1 MKRSNKVTIL
11 GAVFVMNV
19 TVLFLLL
26 MQLFLKKWSDLSLL
40 LFVVGQ
46 CLKKLEVH
54 NVIIVL
60 ILSNNRKK
68 TRGRL
73 LPLGQSFFG
82 TEPPLPLHQFQLSDT
97 FFLVR
102 FRWIEVLG
110 RTMKESW
117 IGLKYTFKKMLTAS

>member
-26 MQLFLKKWSDLSLL
+26 MQLFFFFKLSDLNVL
-40 LFVVGQ
+40 LFVIGQ

-73 LPLGQSFFG
+73 LSGQSFLAQS
-82 TEPPLPLHQFQLSDT
+82 PLFLYISFSYQTL
-97 FFLVR
+97 FLVR

-110 RTMKESW
+110 RTMKES
-117 IGLKYTFKKMLTAS
+117 

>member
-1 MKRSNKVTIL
+1 MKRSHKVTIL
-11 GAVFVMNV
+11 GAVFVMNI

-26 MQLFLKKWSDLSLL
+26 MEFFKKLSDLNVL
-40 LFVVGQ
+40 LFVIGQ

-60 ILSNNRKK
+60 TLSNNRKK

-73 LPLGQSFFG
+73 LPPGQSFLAQSALFLYISFSYQ
-82 TEPPLPLHQFQLSDT
+82 TL
-97 FFLVR
+97 FLVR

-110 RTMKESW
+110 RSMKGSW
-117 IGLKYTFKKMLTAS
+117 FGLKYTFKTMLTAS

>member
-26 MQLFLKKWSDLSLL
+26 MQLFLKKMIRFKPT
-40 LFVVGQ
+40 FVCCRSVF
-46 CLKKLEVH
+46 E
-54 NVIIVL
+54 
-60 ILSNNRKK
+60 K
-68 TRGRL
+68 TRSTQCDNRADL
-73 LPLGQSFFG
+73 IQQSEKDKGETFASRAEFFG

-110 RTMKESW
+110 RTMKES
-117 IGLKYTFKKMLTAS
+117 